1 MTGWRLGYLA
11 ARMEYIE
18 QFHKVHQYVQACANS
33 RKAFKARRDLL
44 LKGLVGMGI
53 ECPTPAGAFYAFP
66 RVGDGDRV
74 AAELASGGV
83 ITVPG
88 SAFGKHAREHIRISY
103 ATSESDIMRA
113 LERMRDVIL

>member
-1 MTGWRLGYLA
+1 M
-11 ARMEYIE
+11 
-18 QFHKVHQYVQACANS
+18 
-33 RKAFKARRDLL
+33 
-44 LKGLVGMGI
+44 LKGLREMGI

-74 AAELASGGV
+74 ASELASKGV

-88 SAFGKHAREHIRISY
+88 SAFGKQAREHIRISY

-113 LERMRDVIL
+113 LERMCDLLM